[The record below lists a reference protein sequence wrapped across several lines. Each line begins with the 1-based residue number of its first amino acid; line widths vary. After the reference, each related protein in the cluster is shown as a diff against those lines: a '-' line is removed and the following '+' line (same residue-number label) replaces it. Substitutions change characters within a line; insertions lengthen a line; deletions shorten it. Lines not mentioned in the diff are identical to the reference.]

1 LGLTADLIWMLG
13 DSCSL
18 FKEGIE
24 SVYGDFGLQL
34 VNKKRLIKSLLKDET
49 MAEHDELGVSLI
61 T

>member
-1 LGLTADLIWMLG
+1 MLG

-24 SVYGDFGLQL
+24 SVYGNFGLQL